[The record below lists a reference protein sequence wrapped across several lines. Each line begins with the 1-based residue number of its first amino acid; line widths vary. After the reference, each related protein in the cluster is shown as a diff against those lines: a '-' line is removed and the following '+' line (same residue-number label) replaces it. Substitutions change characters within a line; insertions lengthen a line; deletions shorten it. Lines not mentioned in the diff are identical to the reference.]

1 MFFRTLSLYNPNTPT
16 RTQATVGEAR
26 RKSFVSPLYFFFPLF
41 FIYIFLYSGNRG
53 GSTEE
58 VVRVTA
64 VAPVGV
70 ACAHV
75 LQVCVYAI
83 KSVYRHTYVYTIKYV
98 YRHYQVCI
106 QILLRLTYYHRIIL
120 LLFSYYSQM
129 MVCMDIWIYGVY
141 GVYASH
147 ILSSDYSPIILILL
161 SYDFPTSDG
170 TTAANICNRRRSEL
184 LR

>member
-16 RTQATVGEAR
+16 RTQATAGEAR

-75 LQVCVYAI
+75 LQVCVYTI

-98 YRHYQVCI
+98 YRHYQICI

-120 LLFSYYSQM
+120 LLFSYYSHM
-129 MVCMDIWIYGVY
+129 CTLSNMYTGTIKYVY
-141 GVYASH
+141 RFSYVSH
-147 ILSSDYSPIILILL
+147 IIIGLFSYYSHTTLI
-161 SYDFPTSDG
+161 
-170 TTAANICNRRRSEL
+170 
-184 LR
+184 